1 MRSQIDQFCQ
11 NRRKIIERS
20 FKNSLWNKKDCIE
33 NISFNLG
40 IPQERF
46 HPLDRC
52 QWGGEMFYTSHFF
65 NTGDLSIRP
74 LTLHITTHL
83 WPSLW
88 QSKDVSLSH
97 NVLQLPHHSISS
109 HSRAYETISPGE
121 IKLCLPKARYNELF
135 NVASPLKPKFTK
147 LVLFSVSKV
156 SVTPF
161 WEKKYFLRKISLYSF
176 PN

>member
-1 MRSQIDQFCQ
+1 MKLTSATCAVKLTSFV
-11 NRRKIIERS
+11 KI
-20 FKNSLWNKKDCIE
+20 
-33 NISFNLG
+33 
-40 IPQERF
+40 
-46 HPLDRC
+46 
-52 QWGGEMFYTSHFF
+52 GGELSNGHLKIPSETRKTALKISPLISEFLYTSHFF

-121 IKLCLPKARYNELF
+121 IELCLPKARYNELF

-161 WEKKYFLRKISLYSF
+161 GKKNIF
-176 PN
+176 

>member
-40 IPQERF
+40 IPQERS

-97 NVLQLPHHSISS
+97 NVLQLLHHSISS

-121 IKLCLPKARYNELF
+121 IELCLPKPGTMNYLM
-135 NVASPLKPKFTK
+135 
-147 LVLFSVSKV
+147 
-156 SVTPF
+156 
-161 WEKKYFLRKISLYSF
+161 LRHPWNLSLPSLYCF
-176 PN
+176 QCQKFQ

>member
-40 IPQERF
+40 IPQERS

-52 QWGGEMFYTSHFF
+52 QWGGKMFYTSHFF

-109 HSRAYETISPGE
+109 HSRAYETIS
-121 IKLCLPKARYNELF
+121 LRWNWVMFAKAQ
-135 NVASPLKPKFTK
+135 VQWIIQCC
-147 LVLFSVSKV
+147 
-156 SVTPF
+156 VTP
-161 WEKKYFLRKISLYSF
+161 ET
-176 PN
+176 